1 MRIPVKI
8 ESTMRTLCVVLLVFV
23 SCQWSLFAAI
33 QAGVAKVDIT
43 PPVGTPLAGFG
54 ARKGQPS
61 TGVHDP
67 LEARALVLTIGDEKL
82 ALVAVDH
89 LGYDHAMVER
99 VRNLAAGPAVLP
111 PDRILVMATHTHSGG
126 GAYRD
131 GLAILSGQYDPKVR
145 ALYEERAAEAVKLA
159 ASSMR
164 PARIG
169 FGSGALPGMSRFR
182 SRWPPESMPDLRP
195 VDPELGILLVE
206 DAATSKPMAVLM
218 NFAAH
223 ATVLGAD
230 NMNFSSD
237 WPGYARAT
245 LERLVGGGVMAIYA
259 NGAQGTISPRPPKG
273 KTAFER
279 AENLG
284 AIVGI
289 EAYKVLHTIT
299 ASDETILRFTRTPLT
314 LKPQLPTGFPAL
326 RAFGESYSS
335 EVACISFDGKVAMV
349 TVPGELSS
357 ILNRDVKNRARALGF
372 QQTFLLGLTND
383 SVGYIISEDEYRH
396 KTYEGGVSFFGPH
409 FGSLIANEAFQLLEQ
424 LNPPVVKK

>member
-1 MRIPVKI
+1 MRI
-8 ESTMRTLCVVLLVFV
+8 LCVLLLLVA
-23 SCQWSLFAAI
+23 SNPWSAFAAI
-33 QAGVAKVDIT
+33 QAGVAKTGIT
-43 PPVGTPLAGFG
+43 PPIGTPLAGFS
-54 ARKGQPS
+54 ARLGKAS

-67 LEARALVLTIGDEKL
+67 LEARALVLAAGDEKI

-99 VRNLAAGPAVLP
+99 VRALAAQPAGLP
-111 PDRILVMATHTHSGG
+111 PERILVMATHTHSGG
-126 GAYRD
+126 GAFWD
-131 GLAILSGQYDPKVR
+131 GLAFLSGRYDPKVR

-159 ASSMR
+159 ASSMK
-164 PARIG
+164 PARLG

-182 SRWPPESMPDLRP
+182 SRWPPESMPELRP
-195 VDPELGILLVE
+195 VDPELGVLLVE

-223 ATVLGAD
+223 ATLLGAD
-230 NMNFSSD
+230 NMTFSSD
-237 WPGYARAT
+237 WPGYARTT
-245 LERLVGGGVMAIYA
+245 LERLTGGGVMAIYA

-299 ASDETILRFTRTPLT
+299 AADEATLKFTRAPLT
-314 LKPQLPTGFPAL
+314 LKPRLPAGFTAL
-326 RAFGESYSS
+326 RAFDESYPS
-335 EVACISFDGKVAMV
+335 EVACIAIDGKVAMV
-349 TVPGELSS
+349 AVPGELSS

-372 QQTFLLGLTND
+372 QQTFLLGITND
-383 SVGYIISEDEYRH
+383 WAGYIISEDEYRH
-396 KTYEGGVSFFGPH
+396 KTYEGSMSFFGPH

-424 LNPPVVKK
+424 LNPPTVKK

>member
-1 MRIPVKI
+1 
-8 ESTMRTLCVVLLVFV
+8 
-23 SCQWSLFAAI
+23 
-33 QAGVAKVDIT
+33 
-43 PPVGTPLAGFG
+43 
-54 ARKGQPS
+54 
-61 TGVHDP
+61 
-67 LEARALVLTIGDEKL
+67 
-82 ALVAVDH
+82 
-89 LGYDHAMVER
+89 
-99 VRNLAAGPAVLP
+99 
-111 PDRILVMATHTHSGG
+111 
-126 GAYRD
+126 
-131 GLAILSGQYDPKVR
+131 VR

-159 ASSMR
+159 ASRMK

-182 SRWPPESMPDLRP
+182 STWPPESMPELRP
-195 VDPELGILLVE
+195 VDPELAVLLVE

-223 ATVLGAD
+223 ATVLGAN

-237 WPGYARAT
+237 WPGCARAT
-245 LERLVGGGVMAIYA
+245 LERLVGGGEVMAIYA

-284 AIVGI
+284 SIVGI

-299 ASDETILRFTRTPLT
+299 VSEEATLRFARTPLT
-314 LKPQLPTGFPAL
+314 LKPQLPAGVPAL

-335 EVACISFDGKVAMV
+335 EVASIAIDGKVAMV
-349 TVPGELSS
+349 TVPGEFSS

-372 QQTFLLGLTND
+372 QQVFLLGITND
-383 SVGYIISEDEYRH
+383 AVGYIISEDEYRH
-396 KTYEGGVSFFGPH
+396 KTYEARVSFFGPH

-424 LNPPVVKK
+424 LNPPAVKK